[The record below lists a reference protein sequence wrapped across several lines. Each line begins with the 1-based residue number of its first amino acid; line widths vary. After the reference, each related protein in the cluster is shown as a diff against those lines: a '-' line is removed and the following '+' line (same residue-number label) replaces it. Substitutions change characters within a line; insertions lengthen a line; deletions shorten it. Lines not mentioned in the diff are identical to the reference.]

1 MDAELH
7 HFVPTDNEVADQIL
21 SVPEHRAGFTEQLT
35 QALAVIGHVPA
46 ASQTSGTVYVSSP
59 ADMGMFHR
67 VIALI
72 NVGVMPS
79 GTFVAQWFAANN
91 VAFTT
96 AGTVASGYTTT
107 NTTTALSTT
116 TLTVGTS
123 GATRVE
129 KFEVRADQLPTGMR
143 WAQLQISVS
152 SAGAP
157 VFGALVLGGE
167 PNYKPAN
174 QFEATAYATG
184 TTGSAIVDQAVVIG
198 N

>member
-1 MDAELH
+1 M
-7 HFVPTDNEVADQIL
+7 F
-21 SVPEHRAGFTEQLT
+21 FTEQLI
-35 QALAVIGHVPA
+35 QALAVIGHTPA
-46 ASQTSGTVYVSSP
+46 GSQTSGTVYVSSP
-59 ADMGMFHR
+59 IDMSVFR
-67 VIALI
+67 RALALI

-96 AGTVASGYTTT
+96 AGTLASGLTTT
-107 NTTTALSTT
+107 NTTTALATT
-116 TLTVGTS
+116 TLVVGTS

-152 SAGAP
+152 SAAAP
-157 VFGALVLGGE
+157 VFSVEVLGGAAGYA
-167 PNYKPAN
+167 PGN
-174 QFEATAYATG
+174 QFESTAYASG
-184 TTGSAIVDQAVVIG
+184 TTGSAIVDQAVAVG